1 MACHTYVIDQWA
13 RAIHLGSQL
22 TNHGTRR
29 KKALHVVPLPS
40 TIESPLSP
48 TPTFDTSLL
57 MLPILL
63 SPRISSALEP
73 SVPISTLVVPVF
85 DLARPSQPQ
94 VVDATSSTL
103 SIMARIETLQELFV
117 SMDSGIDAHLS
128 KIETWMDDFTFSIQ
142 QLTSL
147 VIPSRQRG
155 DFVTPTDTNLEVDGD
170 TEVIGSSS
178 DIRASKIATM
188 PILQTSGDSATKIFT
203 STIDIPDSAGQVD
216 CEIFIRA
223 TDTSVDI
230 IIRGDP
236 PMVQVIGKAITPILE
251 ITDQATTLMLEDI
264 DQLATPVLEEIDG
277 VVDSIIGA

>member
-1 MACHTYVIDQWA
+1 
-13 RAIHLGSQL
+13 
-22 TNHGTRR
+22 
-29 KKALHVVPLPS
+29 
-40 TIESPLSP
+40 
-48 TPTFDTSLL
+48 
-57 MLPILL
+57 
-63 SPRISSALEP
+63 
-73 SVPISTLVVPVF
+73 
-85 DLARPSQPQ
+85 
-94 VVDATSSTL
+94 
-103 SIMARIETLQELFV
+103 
-117 SMDSGIDAHLS
+117 MDSDIDARLS

-155 DFVTPTDTNLEVDGD
+155 DFVTPTETNLEVDGD

-178 DIRASKIATM
+178 DIRALKIAHETM

-236 PMVQVIGKAITPILE
+236 PMVQVIGKAITPIVE

-264 DQLATPVLEEIDG
+264 DQLATLVLKEIDG